1 MQLDGGLSVA
11 GLLRGILLKT
21 TILPAFRGIGYL
33 SIFQLYT
40 IKLFVRSHYVPIPA
54 YCENQIGLLMLIA
67 KLTGAV
73 VEGGGTVPVA
83 LNLTEELSEAPWMA
97 YYP

>member
-1 MQLDGGLSVA
+1 
-11 GLLRGILLKT
+11 
-21 TILPAFRGIGYL
+21 
-33 SIFQLYT
+33 
-40 IKLFVRSHYVPIPA
+40 
-54 YCENQIGLLMLIA
+54 MLIA

-97 YYP
+97 YYPWS